1 MTLPDV
7 FVTIKAYISQDSKAF
22 SLSISPVTVLKNP
35 FSSSIYA
42 SRTKEVFTLA
52 SANVLRLSRTLLQ
65 LAFGWLIP
73 LQRVNH
79 IKFYVV
85 VGYRPF
91 YK

>member
-7 FVTIKAYISQDSKAF
+7 FVTIKAYISQDSNAF

-35 FSSSIYA
+35 FSSSRYA
-42 SRTKEVFTLA
+42 SRTKELFTLA

-79 IKFYVV
+79 IKFSVV